1 MLDRAARSS
10 FRLKFE
16 LGEIPMNNSKN
27 YTIVPGLILISLWL
41 AVLTSIGQISD
52 GRTSVESTAISIEAI
67 EPQAVGT
74 ITGQGTTG
82 KIAKF
87 TGANSIG
94 NSIITESSSKIG
106 IGIATPSSK
115 LTVQGSATNPMIL
128 GNNTGSGAGVQGMSS
143 GGFGVIGKSGRTGVQ
158 GISTGSVGNGVWGS
172 STFDTGVF
180 GSTSTG
186 KGVSGNATG
195 SGGVG
200 VFGQSSGGNGVEGS
214 SPGGTAVYGH
224 GILGVY
230 GQGNNGGSGVYGN
243 SSTGIGVYGQSGN
256 NDAVY
261 GTSSNGTGVHGVGSD
276 VGVHGEGNGYGMLA
290 QGGSYGIAAYGS
302 VGIYAAPTTG
312 NTIAGLFGGNVQING
327 NLSKSSGSFKIDHPL
342 DPANKYLY
350 HSFVESPDM
359 KNIYDGTVALDDKG
373 EAMVEMPDY
382 FSALND
388 DFRYQLTA
396 VGAPGP
402 NLYIA
407 EKIKDNHFK
416 IAGGKPGMEVS
427 WQVTGIRH
435 DAYARDHRIV
445 VEEDKGKER
454 GLYIYPAGFGQSND
468 KAIGP
473 ANELLAEQ
481 GPALDHV
488 ASSR

>member
-1 MLDRAARSS
+1 MDW
-10 FRLKFE
+10 RLIMK
-16 LGEIPMNNSKN
+16 INSLVSGQTLCN
-27 YTIVPGLILISLWL
+27 AMATIVL
-41 AVLTSIGQISD
+41 ALFLALPLTAQVVVENTTAQEATAEGTQI
-52 GRTSVESTAISIEAI
+52 
-67 EPQAVGT
+67 QAVSS
-74 ITGQGTTG
+74 ITGQGTAG

-87 TGANSIG
+87 TGANTVG
-94 NSIITESSSKIG
+94 NSIITESNSKIG

-143 GGFGVIGKSGRTGVQ
+143 GGFGVIGKSSRTGVQ

-172 STFDTGVF
+172 STSDTGVF

-186 KGVSGNATG
+186 KGVFGNATG

-214 SPGGTAVYGH
+214 SPGGTAVYGN
-224 GILGVY
+224 GILGVS

-243 SSTGIGVYGQSGN
+243 SSTGVGVYGQSGN

-261 GTSSNGTGVHGVGSD
+261 GTSSSGTGVHGKGSGFGM
-276 VGVHGEGNGYGMLA
+276 VAEGV
-290 QGGSYGIAAYGS
+290 SYGIAAYGS
-302 VGIYAAPTTG
+302 VGIYAAPTAG

-327 NLSKSSGSFKIDHPL
+327 NLTKSGGSFKIDHPL

-359 KNIYDGTVALDDKG
+359 KNIYDGTVTLDEKG
-373 EAMVEMPDY
+373 EAVVPMPDY
-382 FSALND
+382 FSALNQ

-396 VGAPGP
+396 VGAPAP
-402 NLYIA
+402 NLFVA
-407 EKIKDNHFK
+407 EKVKDNHFK

-435 DAYARDHRIV
+435 DAYARDHRIA
-445 VEEDKGKER
+445 VEEDKGNER
-454 GLYIYPAGFGQSND
+454 GFYIYPAGFGQPNE

-473 ANELLAEQ
+473 NKLIAEQ
-481 GPALDHV
+481 PPGLEQV